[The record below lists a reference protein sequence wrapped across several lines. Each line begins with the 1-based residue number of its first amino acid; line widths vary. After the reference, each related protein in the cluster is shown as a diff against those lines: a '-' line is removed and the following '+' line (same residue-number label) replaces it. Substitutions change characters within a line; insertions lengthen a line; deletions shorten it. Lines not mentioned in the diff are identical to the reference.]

1 MIFQRSIASRL
12 SMLYAVIFGV
22 TLLIVVLASS
32 IALVAELSHFEF
44 ELMIGKREEAR
55 VIAQE
60 YRANGLALSKAA
72 PEIVQELSN
81 LGTRVAVFDEQGN
94 YIAGDRSLHPVAL
107 DRIMARR
114 IAQLD
119 AARDAAD
126 LPRLIAGT
134 GPFALGVPES
144 GANLLFTLRGSPQK
158 PAVFSPATSTYG
170 VRVSGNRVFTYS
182 HVVSGSAPTLLSHF
196 GPPPRGLV
204 SVDGGFVVIEPSFL
218 LLLGSL
224 TPYWLIVIGIAGAAI
239 VIAWF
244 GGRLVATQALRPL
257 NDVTDSLHALAQGDY
272 TQRRFVMAGG
282 DEIATLTGAYN
293 DAAASVASAMEQRR
307 ATEER
312 MRLFVA
318 DAGHELRTPLTVIG
332 GYIDVLRRG
341 AVEEVKIA
349 RQILGTM
356 AIEKEHM
363 RGLIDRLMRLA
374 RLDADTEP
382 HPEPIDVVELL
393 RTQCEAARR
402 LDEQRAIDY
411 RVDGVTEVVADRVEL
426 GEALWNVVENA
437 LKYAPESPIHLAAAK
452 NNGHTTIAVVDEGP
466 GMTEPE
472 RLHAFERFYR
482 GDQRGEIAGSGL
494 GLAIAKRAVE
504 RAGGKIA
511 IESVP
516 GRGTTV
522 TIML

>member
-22 TLLIVVLASS
+22 TIVLVVLASA
-32 IALVAELSHFEF
+32 IALVADLYRFEF

-55 VIAQE
+55 VIAQD
-60 YRANGLALSKAA
+60 YRANSLSLRQAA
-72 PEIVQELSN
+72 PIIVQELSN
-81 LGTRVAVFDEQGN
+81 LGTRVAVFDQHGT
-94 YIAGDRSLHPVAL
+94 YIAGDRTLHPAAL
-107 DRIMARR
+107 DRIIAQR
-114 IAQLD
+114 IAQLED
-119 AARDAAD
+119 ARGATHY
-126 LPRLIAGT
+126 PRIVVPAP
-134 GPFALGVPES
+134 GPP
-144 GANLLFTLRGSPQK
+144 
-158 PAVFSPATSTYG
+158 
-170 VRVSGNRVFTYS
+170 
-182 HVVSGSAPTLLSHF
+182 SHF
-196 GPPPRGLV
+196 GPPPRTLTA
-204 SVDGGFVVIEPSFL
+204 VDGGFVAIEPSFW

-224 TPYWLIVIGIAGAAI
+224 SPYWFVVIPLAVGAI

-257 NDVTDSLHALAQGDY
+257 NDVTDSLHALAEGDY

-341 AVEEVKIA
+341 AVDEVKIA

-356 AIEKEHM
+356 ALEKEHM

-374 RLDADTEP
+374 HLDADTEP
-382 HPEPIDVVELL
+382 HPEPIDVAELL
-393 RTQCEAARR
+393 RTQCDAARR
-402 LDEQRAIDY
+402 YDEQRAIDY
-411 RVDGVTEVVADRVEL
+411 HVEGTAEVVADRAEL

-437 LKYAPESPIHLAAAK
+437 LKYAPESPIHLAAVK
-452 NNGHTTIAVVDEGP
+452 TNGHTTIAVSDEGP

-504 RAGGKIA
+504 RAGGRIA
-511 IESVP
+511 IDSGP

-522 TIML
+522 TITI